1 MLAALCAC
9 LQRSSWHHYL
19 PWTAPWSKGM
29 WDLCKSVH
37 SLAQW
42 SPVEWSQQCRWLSAV
57 SSHQD
62 ERRAS
67 VSQRQRLHLDHRRP
81 RAPAQLHRSWDHRRP
96 AVWKGIKRIALQF
109 ICGNEPEPSH
119 VHLSLNEF
127 ARARQ
132 ESHLASRLGRSD
144 AARWFG
150 RSRSC
155 RDPRLLWPGSDSSGT
170 SSPHLPWDKKGAS
183 ELSVRCVCVCVGVS
197 FRIPETPAS
206 VRCAIQV
213 FPHSHHLPDSKRPPE
228 TDWKRALNVQDG
240 RCPLLWI
247 NTTIRAPLYDMDVF
261 LYWSPFIFFFFLLW
275 SRNYLDTLNPQGQK
289 KANLS
294 HCFSVACK
302 KRGGAQLKLF
312 AKSDTL
318 YCRPH
323 AGRTNKGQSKQPL
336 CPLGGNDC
344 CVLAL
349 LHFLW
354 KTLQQVGGEKNGL
367 TGWW

>member
-1 MLAALCAC
+1 MNSHFKYRASSVGSPLRLLTAVVLTSLFTLNSPVIKRHVRSVQISALI
-9 LQRSSWHHYL
+9 
-19 PWTAPWSKGM
+19 G
-29 WDLCKSVH
+29 
-37 SLAQW
+37 QW

-127 ARARQ
+127 AIARQ

-183 ELSVRCVCVCVGVS
+183 ELSVRCVCVCAWVS
-197 FRIPETPAS
+197 HSEYLKHQRRSDVPSKFFPTVTISPTRKDFRRQTGNERS
-206 VRCAIQV
+206 M
-213 FPHSHHLPDSKRPPE
+213 SKMVV
-228 TDWKRALNVQDG
+228 A
-240 RCPLLWI
+240 
-247 NTTIRAPLYDMDVF
+247 
-261 LYWSPFIFFFFLLW
+261 
-275 SRNYLDTLNPQGQK
+275 
-289 KANLS
+289 
-294 HCFSVACK
+294 HC
-302 KRGGAQLKLF
+302 
-312 AKSDTL
+312 
-318 YCRPH
+318 Y
-323 AGRTNKGQSKQPL
+323 
-336 CPLGGNDC
+336 
-344 CVLAL
+344 
-349 LHFLW
+349 
-354 KTLQQVGGEKNGL
+354 E
-367 TGWW
+367 